1 MSVGN
6 EKFCQYH
13 GGYKKFLR
21 KIIKMVD
28 SMIMPLF
35 ILYSFS
41 IRQTGQIITVPC
53 DTPSVLPSEVEVSRG
68 VPYSHTYSA
77 SPTS

>member
-21 KIIKMVD
+21 KSIKMVD
-28 SMIMPLF
+28 SMIMLLF
-35 ILYSFS
+35 ILYSFF
-41 IRQTGQIITVPC
+41 IRQTGQMITVPC
-53 DTPSVLPSEVEVSRG
+53 DTPSEVEVFP
-68 VPYSHTYSA
+68 VPFPHPYTYSV